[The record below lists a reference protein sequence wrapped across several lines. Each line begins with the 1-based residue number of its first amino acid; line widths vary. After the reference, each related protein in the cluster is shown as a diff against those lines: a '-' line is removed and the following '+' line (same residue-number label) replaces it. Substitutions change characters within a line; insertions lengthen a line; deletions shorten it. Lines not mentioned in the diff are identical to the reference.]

1 MISLGYEEVGIRYGH
16 ATASNQKVWEET
28 TQIAMLSLLYLY
40 VEIPTTNIEIQNAN
54 QLSWAINDNK
64 EETHVWKASAV

>member
-1 MISLGYEEVGIRYGH
+1 MISSGYEEVGIRFGH

-28 TQIAMLSLLYLY
+28 TLIALLSLLYLY
-40 VEIPTTNIEIQNAN
+40 VEIPTTKVEIQNSN
-54 QLSWAINDNK
+54 QLSWAINK